1 VQVPDESLVFEDR
14 IKSTIGKYNAGKGPY
29 KISYHDGVLSGEYN
43 RAKTDKDKMLLEEI
57 NDLIDL
63 IKMFESLNIGDGETV
78 KKRRRIIDEI
88 NNNDTGFEAEL
99 ECNDILYIKNR
110 VQIYTITNLSRYVEL
125 LQVKGFSG
133 DEIYYRG
140 QSNINWPLKPGI
152 YRENRI
158 ALEKEFVEEMTMRNS
173 HNFENCSRM
182 IEILAKMRRHG
193 APTRLLDITKNPLAA
208 LYFACE
214 ACEDTAP
221 EPHGEVILFSEDKD
235 HKYYYHS
242 DETAILANL
251 AVMDKDFDFNRDK
264 KKLIHK
270 IREEK
275 GAFNENINEKDIHK
289 CLITHVKLD
298 NRRIINQQGLFLLA
312 GIKNS
317 KLEHADILHCLA
329 KYADNKARLIIIPY
343 KCKEKILQQL
353 ENITINR
360 AFMYPDIDN
369 TADYLK
375 DKYPG
380 PGPRAERV
388 EMVIRRKLRP
398 FLDY

>member
-1 VQVPDESLVFEDR
+1 VQVPADSLVFESV
-14 IKSTIGKYNAGKGPY
+14 IQSNIGKYNAGKGPF
-29 KISYHDGVLSGEYN
+29 KIAYHDGALSDGYN
-43 RAKTDKDKMLLEEI
+43 RVKTDKDKMLLEEI

-63 IKMFESLNIGDGETV
+63 IKMFESLNIEDGETV
-78 KKRRRIIDEI
+78 KKLRKIIDEI
-88 NNNDTGFEAEL
+88 NNNDAGFDVGL
-99 ECNDILYIKNR
+99 ECNDILYMKNR
-110 VQIYTITNLSRYVEL
+110 IQIHVITHLSRYIEL

-140 QSNINWPLKPGI
+140 QSNINWPLKPNI
-152 YRENRI
+152 YRGNRI
-158 ALEKEFVEEMTMRNS
+158 TFEKEFVEEMTMRNTRD
-173 HNFENCSRM
+173 FEDCSRT
-182 IEILAKMRRHG
+182 IEILAKMQRHG
-193 APTRLLDITKNPLAA
+193 APTRLLDLTKSPLAA

-214 ACEDTAP
+214 DGKDTAP
-221 EPHGEVILFSEDKD
+221 EPHGEVLLFSEDKD

-242 DETAILANL
+242 DEAAILSNL

-264 KKLIHK
+264 EKLVYK

-275 GAFNENINEKDIHK
+275 NVFKGTINEEDIHK
-289 CLITHVKLD
+289 CLITHVELD
-298 NRRIINQQGLFLLA
+298 NRRILNQQGLFLLA

-317 KLEHADILHCLA
+317 KQEHADILQCLA
-329 KYADNKARLIIIPY
+329 KDANNKAMLIVVPY

-353 ENITINR
+353 ENITINK

-380 PGPRAERV
+380 PGPRAEHM

-398 FLDY
+398 LLDY